1 MQKYRFYGNNFYAL
15 ALRSSYEASG
25 VWPADGVDI
34 DEPVFAEFS
43 GKSPAGMV
51 RGTGNDGFPCWVATQ
66 PRSHDELIMDAEEKR
81 QELLRHA
88 DTVTADW
95 RTELSLGE
103 ISDDDRASLSAWM
116 AYKREVKSVAAEDAL
131 TPGFEWPV
139 KPE

>member
-1 MQKYRFYGNNFYAL
+1 MKNYRFYDNKFYAQ
-15 ALRSSYEASG
+15 ALQTSYEASG
-25 VWPADGVDI
+25 TWPADGVDI

-51 RGTGNDGFPCWVATQ
+51 RGIGNDGYPCWVASP
-66 PRSHDELIMDAEEKR
+66 PRSHDELIIDVEAKR
-81 QELLRHA
+81 QLLLSYA

-116 AYKREVKSVAAEDAL
+116 AYKREVKSVTAEDAFA
-131 TPGFEWPV
+131 PDFEWPV